1 MLLGHF
7 AVGLLAKPLASR
19 VPLPVLLLAPQVL
32 DVLWPA
38 LVATGIERAH
48 VVPGLLPASPLDL
61 EHMPYSHSLVGAAL
75 WSVLFA
81 AGYLA
86 LTRDRRGA
94 VVTGLL
100 VLSHW
105 VLDVVA
111 HRPDMPI
118 GLDGP
123 RVGLGLWRSVP
134 GTLLVEGLLFA
145 AGVLA
150 YTRAT
155 RPKDRAGIVHWWLFV
170 ALLAAFFVASVVG
183 PTPPNI
189 EFVLALAAG
198 SGLLLVW
205 AAVIERHRET
215 VAQRSAADA

>member
-7 AVGLLAKPLASR
+7 AVGLLAKPLAPR

-32 DVLWPA
+32 DVIWPA
-38 LVATGIERAH
+38 LVAVGVERAR

-61 EHMPYSHSLVGAAL
+61 EYMPYSHSLLAAVL
-75 WSVLFA
+75 WSLLFA
-81 AGYLA
+81 AGYRA
-86 LTRDRRGA
+86 LTRDSRGA

-111 HRPDMPI
+111 HRPDMPV

-123 RVGLGLWRSVP
+123 RIGLGLWRSIP

-145 AGVLA
+145 AGVFA
-150 YTRAT
+150 YARAT
-155 RPKDRAGIVHWWLFV
+155 RPRDRAGVVHWWLFV
-170 ALLAAFFVASVVG
+170 ALLALMFVASVVG
-183 PTPPNI
+183 PPPPGI
-189 EFVLALAAG
+189 EYVLGAAAL

-205 AAVIERHRET
+205 GAVIERHRET
-215 VAQRSAADA
+215 VAAR